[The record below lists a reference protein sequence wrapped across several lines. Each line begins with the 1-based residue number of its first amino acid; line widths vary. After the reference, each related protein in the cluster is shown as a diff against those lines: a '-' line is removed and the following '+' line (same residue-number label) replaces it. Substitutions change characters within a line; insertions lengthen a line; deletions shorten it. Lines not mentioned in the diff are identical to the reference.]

1 MIPSVSTH
9 LRALLRLA
17 WSERRYYGPGLLCV
31 VIGMF
36 TTLAYP
42 QAIRLT
48 IDQGLRGGH
57 PERINQLA
65 LVMFVLLI
73 GEVVA
78 NFFRNYLFNL
88 GAEHVTAR
96 LRQQAFEHLLRQEI
110 AFFDNAS
117 TGGLT
122 TRLWSET
129 PNVQWLVGERLGD
142 ALRYTFYSAGG
153 IVLLFYTSRLLTL
166 VVIVTLPLLA
176 LATSLLGRRIRHAT
190 SKVQEAYAE
199 AGTIAGEAIGG
210 IRTVRAFSQEKK
222 ETERHWEKLC
232 TAVRLARRSLSG
244 YAAGNALSIV
254 SGEGSALLALWIGGL
269 LIIRGQLTTGALISF
284 MLYAFLVAKGVRGAS
299 DFWTE
304 AHRTLGATAWIFGLL
319 ERRPLL
325 STEGGDKLARVEG
338 RIVLEN
344 LHFSFDGRRDIPAL
358 SGINLEIAP
367 GESVALVGRSGSGK
381 STIIHLLLR
390 FYDPTGGR
398 ILLDGRDIRQLDPSW
413 LRRQIAVVMQEPVL
427 FSRSIADNIRYATA
441 EASTQELTEAAALAR
456 ANEFIDSFPN
466 GYDTEIGERGV
477 QLSGGQRQRLA
488 IARAVIMRPRILI
501 LDEATSALDA
511 ENEAFVREAL
521 RTRLDY
527 QPTTLVVAHRL
538 STVVDV
544 DRVVLIDHGQI
555 VSAGRHDQ
563 LLHTSDSYRRLIESQ
578 LLTV

>member
-1 MIPSVSTH
+1 MIPTISTH
-9 LRALLRLA
+9 LRALLRLV

-31 VIGMF
+31 VIGIF

-42 QAIRLT
+42 QAIRIT
-48 IDQGLRGGH
+48 IDQGLRAGH
-57 PERINQLA
+57 PGLINKLA
-65 LVMFVLLI
+65 LIMFGLLT

-110 AFFDNAS
+110 AFFDNTS
-117 TGGLT
+117 TGALT

-129 PNVQWLVGERLGD
+129 PNVQFLVGERLGD
-142 ALRYTFYSAGG
+142 ALRYTFYSMGG
-153 IVLLFYTSRLLTL
+153 IVLLFCTSPLLTL
-166 VVIVTLPLLA
+166 VVLITLPLLA
-176 LATSLLGRRIRHAT
+176 VATSLLGRRIRHAT
-190 SKVQEAYAE
+190 SEVQQAYAE

-222 ETERHWEKLC
+222 ETERHREKLYA
-232 TAVRLARRSLSG
+232 AVRLARRSLSG
-244 YAAGNALSIV
+244 YAAGNALSII

-269 LIIRGQLTTGALISF
+269 LIVRGQLTPGALISF

-319 ERRPLL
+319 DRRPLL
-325 STEGGDKLARVEG
+325 STEGGEKLARVEG
-338 RIVLEN
+338 HIVLEE
-344 LHFSFDGRRDIPAL
+344 LHFSFDGRPDIPAL
-358 SGINLEIAP
+358 SGIDLEIAP
-367 GESVALVGRSGSGK
+367 GQSVALVGRSGSGK

-390 FYDPTGGR
+390 FYDPTAGR

-427 FSRSIADNIRYATA
+427 FSRTIADNIRYATA
-441 EASTQELTEAAALAR
+441 EASAEELEEAAELAR
-456 ANEFIDSFPN
+456 ADEFIDQFPN

-521 RTRLDY
+521 RKLDY
-527 QPTTLVVAHRL
+527 QPTTLIVAHRL

-544 DRVVLIDHGQI
+544 NRVVLIDHGRI
-555 VSAGRHDQ
+555 VATGPHDE
-563 LLHTSDSYRRLIESQ
+563 LLRSSDSYRRLIEGQ